1 MAASQ
6 KDSIVFSCLGI
17 VECLRVVWT
26 LLSRKFSHKRL
37 WGCMWMEQS
46 GTKGLRLQRAVN
58 LLLTIRSACTATPFT
73 SAFTGFNIPW
83 KSGGMK
89 YEYKCLSFISWGY
102 PLERALPF
110 LYLENQQRAPDRNS
124 KWAGLVPC
132 LMADLGQDQQNKSW
146 CTATTPVWRGGQIF
160 DLVIQKLLSNAR

>member
-1 MAASQ
+1 
-6 KDSIVFSCLGI
+6 
-17 VECLRVVWT
+17 
-26 LLSRKFSHKRL
+26 
-37 WGCMWMEQS
+37 MEQS

-146 CTATTPVWRGGQIF
+146 CTATTPVWRAARYLTWSYKSCCPMPDNEWG
-160 DLVIQKLLSNAR
+160 NAFCNVSKELCH